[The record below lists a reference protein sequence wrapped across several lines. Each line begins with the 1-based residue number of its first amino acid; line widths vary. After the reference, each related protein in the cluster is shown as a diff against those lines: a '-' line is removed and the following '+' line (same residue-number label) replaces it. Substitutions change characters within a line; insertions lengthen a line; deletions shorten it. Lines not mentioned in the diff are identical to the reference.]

1 MEILVLC
8 TGNSGRSQM
17 SEYIIKR
24 LMPQAKVYSAGVK
37 PAKKVNPLTI
47 QVMEEAGYDL
57 SEAFP
62 KHTDNFVDMSFDY
75 VITVC
80 DHANETCP
88 LFAGEVKNRLHV
100 GFEDPDAALGS
111 EEEKLVFFRKIR
123 DQITAKMAD
132 IFGDKQ

>member
-1 MEILVLC
+1 MNILILC

-24 LMPQAKVYSAGVK
+24 LMPQAKVYSAGVE
-37 PAKKVNPLTI
+37 PAKKVNPLTV

-62 KHTDNFVDMSFDY
+62 KHTDIFVEMSFDY

-88 LFAGEVKNRLHV
+88 LFAGEVKNRLHI

-111 EEEKLVFFRKIR
+111 EEEKLVFFRNIR
-123 DQITAKMAD
+123 DQITEKMTEL
-132 IFGDKQ
+132 FGDK

>member
-1 MEILVLC
+1 MNILILC

-24 LMPQAKVYSAGVK
+24 ILPQAKVYSAGVE
-37 PAKKVNPLTI
+37 PAKKVNPLTV

-62 KHTDNFVDMSFDY
+62 KHTDIFVEMSFDY

-88 LFAGEVKNRLHV
+88 LFAGEVKNRLHI

-111 EEEKLVFFRKIR
+111 EEEKLAFFRNIR
-123 DQITAKMAD
+123 DQITEKMTQL
-132 IFGDKQ
+132 FGDK